1 MYYAKQSRENRSG
14 SRVIS
19 EGETTFTAAAPRP
32 QTRFRPP
39 RPSPPHRH
47 ATHPIVLFSPFTEYM
62 TMVYDNYIIV
72 RSNRKRVTCTIYM
85 F

>member
-1 MYYAKQSRENRSG
+1 MYYAKQSRENRTG

-39 RPSPPHRH
+39 PHPPPTT
-47 ATHPIVLFSPFTEYM
+47 THPIVLFSPFTEYYM

-72 RSNRKRVTCTIYM
+72 RSNRKRVTCTLYM